1 MEFWEFITNM
11 SIWSAIFL
19 VGGLAL
25 GVVALFHPGFGAAGI
40 PGIILLA
47 AGLLVTA
54 KTWMQGIIMTLI
66 ILVVLAVLLS
76 IALYLGS
83 KGKLPKSL
91 VLKESTDK
99 ESGFS
104 GTDDM
109 QYLLGKKGRAVTP
122 LRPAGCADLD
132 GIRLDVVTR
141 GDFIDKD
148 TPVTVVEVEGN
159 RIVVMRTESPSPD
172 SIS

>member
-25 GVVALFHPGFGAAGI
+25 VVVEMFHPGFGAAGI
-40 PGIILLA
+40 TGIILLA
-47 AGLLVTA
+47 AGILVTA

-109 QYLLGKKGRAVTP
+109 QYLLGKKGCAVTP

-141 GDFIDKD
+141 GDFIDQD

-159 RIVVMRTESPSPD
+159 RIVVMRTDSPSA
-172 SIS
+172 

>member
-25 GVVALFHPGFGAAGI
+25 VVVEMFHPGFGAAGI
-40 PGIILLA
+40 TGIILLA
-47 AGLLVTA
+47 AGILVTA

-172 SIS
+172 SMS

>member
-1 MEFWEFITNM
+1 MEFLELLANM

-19 VGGLAL
+19 VSGLVL
-25 GVVALFHPGFGAAGI
+25 IVVEMFHPGFGAAGI
-40 PGIILLA
+40 SGIILLA
-47 AGLLVTA
+47 AGVLVTA

-66 ILVVLAVLLS
+66 LLVILAVLLS

-91 VLKESTDK
+91 VLKESTDR

-109 QYLLGKKGRAVTP
+109 QYLLGKKGIAITP
-122 LRPAGCADLD
+122 LRPSGCADLD

-159 RIVVMRTESPSPD
+159 RIVVARSSSSENGTSV
-172 SIS
+172 